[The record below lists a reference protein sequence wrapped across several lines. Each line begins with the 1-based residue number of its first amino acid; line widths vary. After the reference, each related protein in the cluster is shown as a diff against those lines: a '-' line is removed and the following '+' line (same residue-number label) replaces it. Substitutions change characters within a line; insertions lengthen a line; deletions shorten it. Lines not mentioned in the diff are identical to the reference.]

1 MSRLCQAGQPE
12 TLGLL
17 IASPSVKP
25 AVTMKTLS
33 GTPKYIALA
42 AIVAL
47 AVFTFRAFAQP
58 SPTPRESDTGF
69 VLKIKT
75 VTPLKNGEAHF
86 RDTLS
91 KLSTKLYDFDLV
103 DEKGNH
109 TPIVHGASTKLDIKT
124 DKVTAS
130 ELAKSRELT
139 LIGSNATRL
148 LCSPSITDIKS
159 VLDEF

>member
-1 MSRLCQAGQPE
+1 MRQSE
-12 TLGLL
+12 SLGLL
-17 IASPSVKP
+17 INSRSVKP
-25 AVTMKTLS
+25 AVIMKTLS
-33 GTPKYIALA
+33 GKLKYVVLA

-47 AVFTFRAFAQP
+47 AIFTFRAFAQS

-75 VTPLKNGEAHF
+75 ATPLKNGEAHF

-91 KLSTKLYDFDLV
+91 KLSTKVYDFDLV
-103 DEKGNH
+103 DEHGNH
-109 TPIVHGASTKLDIKT
+109 TPIVHGANAKLDIKT
-124 DKVTAS
+124 DKVTVS
-130 ELAKSRELT
+130 ELAKSGELT

>member
-1 MSRLCQAGQPE
+1 MRQSE
-12 TLGLL
+12 SLGLL
-17 IASPSVKP
+17 INSRSVKP
-25 AVTMKTLS
+25 AVIMKTLS
-33 GTPKYIALA
+33 GKLNYVVLA

-47 AVFTFRAFAQP
+47 AIFTFRAFAQP

-75 VTPLKNGEAHF
+75 PTPLKNGEAHF

-91 KLSTKLYDFDLV
+91 KLSTKVYDFDLV
-103 DEKGNH
+103 DEHGNH
-109 TPIVHGASTKLDIKT
+109 TPIVHGASAMLDIKT
-124 DKVTAS
+124 DKVTVS
-130 ELAKSRELT
+130 ELAKSEELT
-139 LIGSNATRL
+139 IIGSNATRL

>member
-1 MSRLCQAGQPE
+1 MRQSE
-12 TLGLL
+12 SLGLL
-17 IASPSVKP
+17 INSRSVKP
-25 AVTMKTLS
+25 AVIMKTLS
-33 GTPKYIALA
+33 GKLNYVVLA

-47 AVFTFRAFAQP
+47 AIFTFRAFAQP

-75 VTPLKNGEAHF
+75 PTPLKNGEAHF

-103 DEKGNH
+103 DEHGNH
-109 TPIVHGASTKLDIKT
+109 KYIPPRPSTKLDIKT

-130 ELAKSRELT
+130 EMAKSGDLT
-139 LIGSNATRL
+139 LIQVHATQHL
-148 LCSPSITDIKS
+148 SSPSVADIKS
-159 VLDEF
+159 VLNEF